1 MFSQQVGR
9 FADKWINF
17 HPYDPKI
24 KVYKLTK
31 WWSMTESNVKNIFYF
46 TKLPRCL
53 SSDKKSYDEDNK
65 NI

>member
-1 MFSQQVGR
+1 
-9 FADKWINF
+9 
-17 HPYDPKI
+17 
-24 KVYKLTK
+24 
-31 WWSMTESNVKNIFYF
+31 MTESNVKNIFYF